1 MDLLGLLFIT
11 VSVFA
16 GVAKGY
22 CGKRIGTYAET
33 ITDSA
38 KLNVLRMILCS
49 VITVAVIAF
58 QGNIENIFNASPLT
72 LIVSALCAFSMSVF
86 IIAWLMAVRGTAYM
100 LVNVFLNLGVIIP
113 ITLGTILFGE
123 EVGVKQIIGILILLV
138 AIWLMLGYNKQLNA
152 KFTFKNFLVLAV
164 CGIFNGLSDF
174 FLGST
179 SKISNTF
186 GGEKLGVIDT
196 TVFSFFLYLF
206 SFILL
211 LGYTTTANFA
221 KHKAKIKINKKIV
234 ITMTLMAAFLFI
246 NTYFKSL
253 AGARLTSFELFS
265 TNTGFSLVF
274 ASIMAAFMLKE
285 HPNLK
290 SVIGIVLTFV
300 ALFFLK
306 G

>member
-1 MDLLGLLFIT
+1 MNLLGLLFIT
-11 VSVFA
+11 ISVSA

-49 VITVAVIAF
+49 AITVVVIAF
-58 QGNIENIFNASPLT
+58 QGNLKNILSVSPLT
-72 LIVSALCAFSMSVF
+72 LIVSALCALSMSIF

-113 ITLGTILFGE
+113 IALGTIVFDESIGI
-123 EVGVKQIIGILILLV
+123 KQIIGILILLV
-138 AIWLMLGYNKQLNA
+138 AIWLMLGYNKQLNS
-152 KFTFKNFLVLAV
+152 KFTFKNFLVLLA

-179 SKISNTF
+179 SKISDKF
-186 GGEKLGVIDT
+186 GGGDLGVIDT
-196 TVFSFFLYLF
+196 TVFSLFLYLF

-211 LGYTTTANFA
+211 LGYTLTAHVA
-221 KHKAKIKINKKIV
+221 HHKAKIKINKRIV
-234 ITMTLMAAFLFI
+234 ITMSLMAAFLFI

-253 AGARLTSFELFS
+253 AGANLTSFVLFS
-265 TNTGFSLVF
+265 TNTGLSLVF
-274 ASIMAAFMLKE
+274 ASIMAAYALKE

-290 SVIGIVLTFV
+290 SIIGIVLTFI